1 VANGWNDRWIP
12 SKWTRLRD
20 RMSRRWNIFALALIL
35 AALAAGCREVFP
47 SYGEVGDK
55 APDYGAHTLAGD
67 SITLASLRG
76 SPVLLN
82 IWATWCP
89 PCRKEMPD
97 LQELHERHSPNGLQV
112 VGVSID
118 AAGMDDAVRQFLE
131 EYGVTY
137 TILRDPSDRISSVFM
152 TQGVPV
158 TILIDSD
165 GKVLWRRLG
174 PVSAEDEGLN
184 QALAQALR

>member
-1 VANGWNDRWIP
+1 M
-12 SKWTRLRD
+12 SK
-20 RMSRRWNIFALALIL
+20 RWNIFAFTLIL
-35 AALAAGCREVFP
+35 GTTLAAGCGEVFP
-47 SYGEVGDK
+47 SYGEVGDR
-55 APDYGAHTLAGD
+55 APDYGAHTLTGD

-76 SPVLLN
+76 EPVLLN

-97 LQELHERHSPNGLQV
+97 LQALHDRYAPQGLRV

-131 EYGVTY
+131 EYEVTY

-158 TILIDSD
+158 TILIDSK
-165 GKVLWRRLG
+165 GTVLWRRLG

-184 QALAQALR
+184 QALVKSLGDQAL

>member
-1 VANGWNDRWIP
+1 MSGRYLRG
-12 SKWTRLRD
+12 TRL
-20 RMSRRWNIFALALIL
+20 SILVLALGLL
-35 AALAAGCREVFP
+35 AITGCGGAFP
-47 SYGEVGDK
+47 SYGEVGAK
-55 APDYGAHTLAGD
+55 APDYGAVTLAGD
-67 SITLASLRG
+67 SVTLASLHG

-97 LQELHERHSPNGLQV
+97 LQELHDRYSPRGLQV

-118 AAGMDDAVRQFLE
+118 AAGTDQAVREFLE

-152 TQGVPV
+152 AQGVPV
-158 TILIDSD
+158 TVLIDA
-165 GKVLWRRLG
+165 GGTVLWRRLG
-174 PVSAEDEGLN
+174 PVSAEDEGLTAALGRAL
-184 QALAQALR
+184 QAR